1 MPTDASGDAEQTLRW
16 SHAQASAVRDWMQR
30 MKGIAD
36 NCIAVQ
42 GLAASRPIAGNDS
55 EPGRIANRRVDIH
68 LVPQVGACGQ
78 TVAVKWEAGKK

>member
-1 MPTDASGDAEQTLRW
+1 MHPVMQNKICACLTLEPQSCATGCSEW
-16 SHAQASAVRDWMQR
+16 
-30 MKGIAD
+30 GGAD

-55 EPGRIANRRVDIH
+55 ESGRIANRRVDIH